1 MLVRFR
7 RGSGSIVFD
16 TGFGL
21 NVTVR
26 GGLGRF
32 SVDGAGGCCGLE
44 EVGLSRGDV
53 SETAVAILCRSEASG
68 IRTCRR
74 GGLLRCDRTRSGG
87 N

>member
-16 TGFGL
+16 TGFAL

-32 SVDGAGGCCGLE
+32 SVDGAGGCGLE
-44 EVGLSRGDV
+44 EDGLSRGDV
-53 SETAVAILCRSEASG
+53 SETAVAILCRSGASPYQ
-68 IRTCRR
+68 
-74 GGLLRCDRTRSGG
+74 D
-87 N
+87 